1 METTPST
8 PTMTVSEAQQLLDH
22 ADRLS
27 RSAHNATRWPYIAFI
42 LALGVATSMGTFA
55 MALATGDAFGLAYLG
70 TLTVMFALLIFFM
83 VSIRG
88 RSAFSRSR
96 RWTVYIASWFVTYAA
111 ALAVVIWA
119 HGSLLLAGL
128 TSGLVLVVTLVCA
141 AREARS

>member
-1 METTPST
+1 MDTT
-8 PTMTVSEAQQLLDH
+8 PTMTATEAQRLLDK

-55 MALATGDAFGLAYLG
+55 MALTAGDAFGLAYVG
-70 TLTVMFALLIFFM
+70 TLAVVFALLIFFM
-83 VSIRG
+83 ASIQG

-96 RWTVYIASWFVTYAA
+96 RWTGYIVSWFIAYAA
-111 ALAVVIWA
+111 ALAVAIWA
-119 HGSLLLAGL
+119 HGSVLLAGIA
-128 TSGLVLVVTLVCA
+128 SGLVLVVAMICA

>member
-1 METTPST
+1 MDTTPT
-8 PTMTVSEAQQLLDH
+8 ITATEAQRLLDQ

-55 MALATGDAFGLAYLG
+55 MALATGDAFGLAYVG
-70 TLTVMFALLIFFM
+70 TLAVMFALVIFFM
-83 VSIRG
+83 VSIQG
-88 RSAFSRSR
+88 RSAFARSR
-96 RWTVYIASWFVTYAA
+96 RWTGYIVSWFITYAV

-119 HGSLLLAGL
+119 HGSVLLAG
-128 TSGLVLVVTLVCA
+128 TASGLVLVVAMICA